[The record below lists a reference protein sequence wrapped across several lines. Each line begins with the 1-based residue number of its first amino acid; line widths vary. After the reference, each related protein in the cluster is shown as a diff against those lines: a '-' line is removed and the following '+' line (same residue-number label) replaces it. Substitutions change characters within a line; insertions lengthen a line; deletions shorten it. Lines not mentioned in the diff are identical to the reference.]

1 MRRPPKFSKLIPR
14 KIIEIVATLKL
25 NALNSISAGAPPQTP
40 LGKLTALPRPLA
52 GFTGPTFKGGE
63 EGREGR
69 EKEREKGL

>member
-1 MRRPPKFSKLIPR
+1 LILR
-14 KIIEIVATLKL
+14 KIIEIVVTRCHTLKL
-25 NALNSISAGAPPQTP
+25 NALNSISAGAPPQTS